1 MHHDP
6 LRSTPK
12 RPFFA
17 CGQNFMVFSLQGPY
31 PSHPTNP
38 GRSPSWCRM
47 YRKRQTQQCA
57 PGTGEGWNGSRPA
70 RLTSSN
76 IAPVLA
82 WEMIHIV
89 ARWIPQRTLRV
100 LGDNEY
106 AGPSQPAPACQTP
119 S

>member
-17 CGQNFMVFSLQGPY
+17 CGHNLWSSPCRGPY

-38 GRSPSWCRM
+38 GRPPSWCGM
-47 YRKRQTQQCA
+47 YGKRQTQQCA

-70 RLTSSN
+70 RLPSSKA
-76 IAPVLA
+76 IS
-82 WEMIHIV
+82 H
-89 ARWIPQRTLRV
+89 
-100 LGDNEY
+100 
-106 AGPSQPAPACQTP
+106 PS
-119 S
+119 